1 MLKYLI
7 IIQNQILP
15 ASVTGDVLLNVSPQD
30 VLDVLLLEP
39 ALHHQLAVAV
49 NGAHGSQLGEKERQ
63 QVLGLTMQ
71 PTNATFHF
79 FGFKL
84 CTQRYLRFFK
94 YSLTI

>member
-1 MLKYLI
+1 MFNYLI

-49 NGAHGSQLGEKERQ
+49 NGAHGSQLGEKKRQ
-63 QVLGLTMQ
+63 QVFGLTMQ
-71 PTNATFHF
+71 PTNETFHF
-79 FGFKL
+79 SAL
-84 CTQRYLRFFK
+84 NNVHNVT
-94 YSLTI
+94 